1 MKRKKK
7 KIRKKRKEKK
17 IQKRKKEKKS
27 SRSPKKGMEKKALVE
42 GKNWECKG
50 KDGKSKKSKEH

>member
-1 MKRKKK
+1 LKRKKK
-7 KIRKKRKEKK
+7 KEEKKKGKK

-27 SRSPKKGMEKKALVE
+27 SRSPKKGMEKKTLVE
-42 GKNWECKG
+42 GKNWECKR